1 MFFFVLTMKSLWGY
15 VASPRHPHQYR
26 TAKHPLALGA
36 VVCDLPRSAH
46 FPSLFIIFS
55 LWYPTTELR
64 SVVKAEHLP
73 SDGAKRKQLQPK
85 GRAEAFFQAGTS
97 SQHHANRGSSQRS
110 HCVQGPRRS
119 PPYMKATHARV
130 SPQEKADKY
139 FSLIE
144 LHA

>member
-1 MFFFVLTMKSLWGY
+1 MRVCSISSTPTSVQNCKTS
-15 VASPRHPHQYR
+15 
-26 TAKHPLALGA
+26 TCLG
-36 VVCDLPRSAH
+36 CRRLRPPQIS
-46 FPSLFIIFS
+46 SFS
-55 LWYPTTELR
+55 ITFHNFLLWYPTTELR